1 MQQYNPSTVI
11 EARNLTKRYGN
22 FTAVDGVSFRL
33 EPGQALALIGP
44 SGCGKTTTLKM
55 ANRLILPT
63 EGSVW
68 VEGKDVAEQPLE
80 EMRRRM
86 GYVIQDIGLFPHY
99 TVEQNVATVPRLL
112 RWPPGKVSKR
122 VGELLEQLGL
132 PPGQYLEKYPHQLSG
147 GQQQRVGIA
156 RALAAEPP
164 IILMDEPFGAL
175 DPLTRQQARRDF
187 REIEAL
193 KNKTIIMVTHDIE
206 EAFEMAGL
214 IGLMKAGRMQQL
226 GSPRQLLMEPAN
238 SFVREFIA
246 EKARQ
251 LELQSVTLAGV
262 FSQLKR
268 EKPTTGPVLELPA
281 HTPLLFAIHRLGK
294 EGPTAYGAA
303 HSEGERRYF
312 QLDELFQLFKQTL
325 MPWNN

>member
-1 MQQYNPSTVI
+1 MI
-11 EARNLTKRYGN
+11 EARQLTKRYGS
-22 FTAVDGVSFRL
+22 FTAVDGISFQL
-33 EPGQALALIGP
+33 EQGQTLALIGP

-55 ANRLILPT
+55 ANRLIRPT

-68 VEGKDVAEQPLE
+68 VDGRDVAEQPLE

-99 TVEQNVATVPRLL
+99 SVEQNIGVVPTLL
-112 RWPPGKVSKR
+112 RWPADKIRKR
-122 VGELLEQLGL
+122 VEVLLEQLGL
-132 PPGQYLEKYPHQLSG
+132 PPGQFMNKYPHQLSG
-147 GQQQRVGIA
+147 GQQQRIGIA

-193 KNKTIIMVTHDIE
+193 RNKTIIMVTHDIE
-206 EAFEMAGL
+206 EAFEMASL

-226 GSPRQLLMEPAN
+226 GPPRQLLFEPAN
-238 SFVREFIA
+238 DFVREFMT
-246 EKARQ
+246 EKASQ

-262 FSQLKR
+262 FPQLTR
-268 EKPTTGPVLELPA
+268 EAPTLGPVLELPSN
-281 HTPLLFAIHRLGK
+281 TPLLYAIHRLGK
-294 EGPTAYGAA
+294 EGEHYA
-303 HSEGERRYF
+303 HGVTQLAGERRYF
-312 QLDELFQLFKQTL
+312 QLDELFQAYKQTL
-325 MPWNN
+325 SQWNN

>member
-99 TVEQNVATVPRLL
+99 TVEQNVAVVPRLL
-112 RWPPGKVSKR
+112 RWPDEKIRKR

-132 PPGQYLEKYPHQLSG
+132 PPNQFLYKYPHQLSG

-164 IILMDEPFGAL
+164 IILMA
-175 DPLTRQQARRDF
+175 
-187 REIEAL
+187 
-193 KNKTIIMVTHDIE
+193 
-206 EAFEMAGL
+206 
-214 IGLMKAGRMQQL
+214 
-226 GSPRQLLMEPAN
+226 
-238 SFVREFIA
+238 
-246 EKARQ
+246 
-251 LELQSVTLAGV
+251 
-262 FSQLKR
+262 
-268 EKPTTGPVLELPA
+268 
-281 HTPLLFAIHRLGK
+281 
-294 EGPTAYGAA
+294 
-303 HSEGERRYF
+303 
-312 QLDELFQLFKQTL
+312 
-325 MPWNN
+325 